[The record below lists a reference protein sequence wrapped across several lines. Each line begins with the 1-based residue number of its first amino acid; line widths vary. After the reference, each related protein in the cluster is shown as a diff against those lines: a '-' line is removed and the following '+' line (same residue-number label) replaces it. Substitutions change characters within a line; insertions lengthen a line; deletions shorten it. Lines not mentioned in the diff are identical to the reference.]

1 MRSQWKENWRS
12 AQVVN
17 FSLVDDP
24 TIWQPGFN
32 LPRQQWSLLNRCR
45 TAQGHCGVCKKLWN
59 QAAAD
64 LCPCGESHIVDSCCR
79 LMKLNHGG
87 LSQLHSADDEAIA
100 WLLMHTQEEEIGI
113 QSWLFLF
120 FCVYYMLLYILLRMH
135 VCFCSVR
142 LSFSLLSQEV
152 GWEEHLLSD
161 LFYVGWHV
169 QL

>member
-113 QSWLFLF
+113 QSWLFCF
-120 FCVYYMLLYILLRMH
+120 FVFIICYYI
-135 VCFCSVR
+135 FCYGCMFAFVVLDLVFHYLAKR
-142 LSFSLLSQEV
+142 LAEKNIF
-152 GWEEHLLSD
+152 
-161 LFYVGWHV
+161 
-169 QL
+169 